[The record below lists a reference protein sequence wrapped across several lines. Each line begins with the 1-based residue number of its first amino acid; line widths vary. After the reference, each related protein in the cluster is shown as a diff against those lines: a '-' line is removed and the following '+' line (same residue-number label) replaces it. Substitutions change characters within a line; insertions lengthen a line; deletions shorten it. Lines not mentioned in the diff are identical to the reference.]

1 MRSFLLDLRYAAR
14 VLLKSPGFTVVA
26 VLALAL
32 GIGANS
38 AIFSVVN
45 SVLLRPLPYK
55 DPDRLVIAWE
65 SNPQLLDDYL
75 KTHNEA
81 APANFYDWQA
91 QSHVFE
97 NLAAFRWRDF
107 NLTDGDNPEQVTGSA
122 VTPNMFATLGVSPLI
137 GRDFLP
143 EEGEPGKD
151 AEVILSYGLW
161 QRRFG
166 ADPKVVNRQIGVNG
180 QAYTV
185 VGVMPRDFEFPRA
198 QAEMWTPFAPTDQV
212 KASRTSHFLYT
223 RARLKP
229 GVSIEQA
236 QAEMDT
242 IAARLRQQY
251 PDSNSQ
257 RGVRIA
263 SLPSESVAQIRPAL
277 LILLAAVGF
286 VLLIACANVA
296 NLMLARATARQK
308 EIAIRTALGAGRWR
322 IIRQLLTESVL
333 ISFVGGAFGL
343 LLARWGVDLLLAGTP
358 RQFMLGIPGWN
369 KIGLDYRVLA
379 FTLVVSLATGVVF
392 GLFPAWQAS
401 KSDINETLKEGGRS
415 SGATVLGG
423 IYRSVLIVFQMTLA
437 VMLLVGAGLMI
448 RSIMRL
454 MDVSPGFD
462 PQNLVTL
469 QLSLPR
475 SQYAKSQ
482 QVTNFYSE
490 LTRRVAGLPGVESVA
505 SIDMMPMGGSG
516 GTTAFMVEGKP
527 APPKGQYPEANART
541 ASPGYF
547 KTMHIPVLEGREF
560 DEHDTPDSP
569 LVVIINETFARK
581 YWPGEDA
588 IGKRLLD
595 PENRFPPVQV
605 VGVVGDIK
613 HWGLDDKAEEYLYT
627 SSTQTPNNSMFV
639 VVRTATD
646 PAGMTASVRNEVRA
660 LDKQLPVYDVKPM
673 SQRIIESTASRRLV
687 MLLLGVFAAV
697 ALVLASVGIYGVMA
711 YSVTQRTHEIGI
723 RMALGA
729 SRGRILA
736 MVVRQ
741 GMLLALA
748 GVALG
753 LILSFAVTRFMAS
766 LLFGVGANDPATLVA
781 VSLTLALIALLACL
795 IPARR
800 AMRVDPMVALRYE

>member
-14 VLLKSPGFTVVA
+14 VLLKSPAFTVVA

-97 NLAAFRWRDF
+97 NLAAFRWRTF
-107 NLTDGDNPEQVTGSA
+107 NLTDGDNPEQVRGNA
-122 VTPNMFATLGVSPLI
+122 VTTNMFATLGVRPLV
-137 GRDFLP
+137 GRDFQP
-143 EEGEPGKD
+143 EEGEAGKD
-151 AEVILSYGLW
+151 NEVILSYGLW

-166 ADPKVVNRQIGVNG
+166 ADAGVVNRQISVNG
-180 QAYTV
+180 QPYTV
-185 VGVMPRDFEFPRA
+185 VGVMPQEFEFPRA
-198 QAEMWTPFAPTDQV
+198 ESELWTPFAPAADL
-212 KASRTSHFLYT
+212 KANRNSHFLYT

-296 NLMLARATARQK
+296 NLLLARATARQK

-322 IIRQLLTESVL
+322 IVRQLLTESVL
-333 ISFVGGAFGL
+333 LSFVGGVFGL
-343 LLARWGVDLLLAGTP
+343 LLAKWGVDLLLASMP
-358 RQFMLGIPGWN
+358 REFALGIPGWN

-379 FTLVVSLATGVVF
+379 FTLVVSLATGILF

-415 SGATVLGG
+415 SATGRG
-423 IYRSVLIVFQMTLA
+423 RYRSALIVSEVTLA
-437 VMLLVGAGLMI
+437 LVLLVGAGLMI
-448 RSIMRL
+448 RSITRL

-469 QLSLPR
+469 HLALPQAQYSKKQQL
-475 SQYAKSQ
+475 
-482 QVTNFYSE
+482 TNFYSE

-505 SIDMMPMGGSG
+505 EIDMMPMGGSG
-516 GTTAFMVEGKP
+516 GTTSFVVEGKP

-569 LVVIINETFARK
+569 LVVIINETFAHK
-581 YWPGEDA
+581 YWPGEDPV
-588 IGKRLLD
+588 GKRLLD
-595 PENRFPPVQV
+595 PENRVPPAQV

-627 SSTQTPNNSMFV
+627 SSTQTPDNQMFV
-639 VVRTATD
+639 VVRTAAD

-673 SQRIIESTASRRLV
+673 RQRIIESTASRRLV

-697 ALVLASVGIYGVMA
+697 ALALAAVGIYGVMA

-729 SRGRILA
+729 RRGDIVR

-753 LILSFAVTRFMAS
+753 LLLSFAVTRFMAS

-781 VSLTLALIALLACL
+781 VSLILALVALLACL

>member
-14 VLLKSPGFTVVA
+14 VLLKSPAFTVVA

-107 NLTDGDNPEQVTGSA
+107 NLTDGDNPEQVVGNG

-143 EEGEPGKD
+143 EEGEAGKD

-166 ADPKVVNRQIGVNG
+166 ADPNVVNRQIGVNG

-198 QAEMWTPFAPTDQV
+198 QAEMWTPFAPTDQT
-212 KASRTSHFLYT
+212 KANRTSHFLYT

-257 RGVRIA
+257 RGVRVA

-333 ISFVGGAFGL
+333 LSFVGGVFGL
-343 LLARWGVDLLLAGTP
+343 LLAKWGVDLLLASMP
-358 RQFMLGIPGWN
+358 REFALGIPGWN

-379 FTLVVSLATGVVF
+379 FTLVVSLATGILF

-415 SGATVLGG
+415 SATGRG
-423 IYRSVLIVFQMTLA
+423 RYRSALIVSEVTLA
-437 VMLLVGAGLMI
+437 LVLLVGAGLMI
-448 RSIMRL
+448 RSITRL
-454 MDVSPGFD
+454 MDVNPGFD

-490 LTRRVAGLPGVESVA
+490 LTRRVASLPGVESVA

-516 GTTAFMVEGKP
+516 GTASFVVEGKP

-595 PENRFPPVQV
+595 PENRIPPAQV

-627 SSTQTPNNSMFV
+627 SSTQTPGNSMFV
-639 VVRTATD
+639 VVRTASD
-646 PAGMTASVRNEVRA
+646 PAGMTASVRNEVRT

-687 MLLLGVFAAV
+687 MFLLGVFAAV
-697 ALVLASVGIYGVMA
+697 ALALASVGIYGVMA

-729 SRGRILA
+729 GRGDIVR

>member
-1 MRSFLLDLRYAAR
+1 MRSFLLDLRYAVR

-26 VLALAL
+26 VLALGL

-55 DPDRLVIAWE
+55 DPERLVIAWE
-65 SNPQLLDDYL
+65 TNQQLIDDYL

-81 APANFYDWQA
+81 SVANFYDWQS

-97 NLAAFRWRDF
+97 SLAAFRWRTF
-107 NLTDGDNPEQVTGSA
+107 NLTDGDNPEQVTGNA
-122 VTPNMFATLGVSPLI
+122 VTPNMFATLGVRPFV

-143 EEGEPGKD
+143 EEGETGKD

-166 ADPKVVNRQIGVNG
+166 ADPNVVNRKISVDG

-185 VGVMPRDFEFPRA
+185 VGVMPQEFEFPRA
-198 QAEMWTPFAPTDQV
+198 ESELWTPFAPPDNV
-212 KASRTSHFLYT
+212 KANRTMHFLYT

-242 IAARLRQQY
+242 IAARLQQQY

-257 RGVRIA
+257 RGVRVA

-308 EIAIRTALGAGRWR
+308 EIAIRTALGAGRWH

-333 ISFVGGAFGL
+333 ISFVGGVFGL
-343 LLARWGVDLLLAGTP
+343 LLAQWGVDLLLASMP
-358 RQFMLGIPGWN
+358 REFAMGIPGWN
-369 KIGLDYRVLA
+369 KIGIDYRVLA
-379 FTLVVSLATGVVF
+379 FTLVVSLATGVLF
-392 GLFPAWQAS
+392 GLFPALQAS
-401 KSDINETLKEGGRS
+401 KSDLNEPLKEGGRS
-415 SGATVLGG
+415 SASGRGR
-423 IYRSVLIVFQMTLA
+423 YRNALIVSEVTLA
-437 VMLLVGAGLMI
+437 LVLLAGAGLMV

-454 MDVSPGFD
+454 MDVNPGFD

-469 QLSLPR
+469 HLSLPQ

-482 QVTNFYSE
+482 QLTSFYSE

-505 SIDMMPMGGSG
+505 AIDMMPMGGSG
-516 GTTAFMVEGKP
+516 GTTSFVVEGKP
-527 APPKGQYPEANART
+527 APPKGQYPEANSRT

-547 KTMHIPVLEGREF
+547 KTMRIPLLEGREF
-560 DEHDTPDSP
+560 DDHDTPGTP
-569 LVVIINETFARK
+569 LVVVINETMARK
-581 YWPGEDA
+581 YWPGEDP
-588 IGKRLLD
+588 IGKRILD
-595 PENRFPPVQV
+595 PENRFPPAEV

-613 HWGLDDKAEEYLYT
+613 HWGLDDKSQEYLYT
-627 SSTQTPNNSMFV
+627 SSTQTPENSMFV
-639 VVRTATD
+639 VVRTAVD
-646 PAGMTASVRNEVRA
+646 PAGMTASVRKEVRS
-660 LDKQLPVYDVKPM
+660 LDKELPVYDIKPM
-673 SQRIIESTASRRLV
+673 SQRIIESTAWRRLV
-687 MLLLGVFAAV
+687 MSLLGVFAVV
-697 ALVLASVGIYGVMA
+697 ALALASVGIYGVMA
-711 YSVTQRTHEIGI
+711 YTVTQRTHEIGI

-729 SRGRILA
+729 SRGDILR
-736 MVVRQ
+736 MVVRH
-741 GMLLALA
+741 GMLLVVA

-753 LILSFAVTRFMAS
+753 LLLSFAVTRFMAS
-766 LLFGVGANDPATLVA
+766 LLFGVGANDPATLFA
-781 VSLTLALIALLACL
+781 VSLVLALIALLACL

-800 AMRVDPMVALRYE
+800 AMRVDPGVALRYE